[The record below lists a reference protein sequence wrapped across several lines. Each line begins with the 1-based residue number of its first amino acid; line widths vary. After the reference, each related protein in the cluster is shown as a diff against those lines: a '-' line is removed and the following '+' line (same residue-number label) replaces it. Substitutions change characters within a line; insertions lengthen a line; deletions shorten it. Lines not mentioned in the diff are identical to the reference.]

1 MSSVLNLLVDLLV
14 VPVTQELDEADAGT
28 THQTSSRKRS
38 ASAMT
43 LENVHHTLRETM
55 RDDMKLFMNEMRES
69 QRVFLEAFG
78 NSMNSLIGA
87 LRPPAPAQSYPP
99 QTSVQ
104 SYTPHASVQS
114 YTPHASVQSIPP
126 QTPVRSHPP
135 QAPAQSYTPH
145 ASVQSI
151 PPQTPV
157 RSHPPQAPAQS
168 QTPINSSH
176 SYPPSTT
183 SQAAPAPSFSC
194 SIQQMHP
201 HLNQLPAHGLFQTW
215 INVATLQSLCSEDKS
230 NILTFLVCLQIHIL
244 YIYIYTFMLLFNP
257 VSTRYSQ

>member
-55 RDDMKLFMNEMRES
+55 RDDMKLFMNEVRES

-168 QTPINSSH
+168 YTPHASVQSIPPQTPVRSHPPQAPAQSQTPINSSH

-183 SQAAPAPSFSC
+183 SQAASAPPSFIQLLNSADAPAP
-194 SIQQMHP
+194 QP
-201 HLNQLPAHGLFQTW
+201 
-215 INVATLQSLCSEDKS
+215 VARPWTVPD
-230 NILTFLVCLQIHIL
+230 
-244 YIYIYTFMLLFNP
+244 MD
-257 VSTRYSQ
+257 